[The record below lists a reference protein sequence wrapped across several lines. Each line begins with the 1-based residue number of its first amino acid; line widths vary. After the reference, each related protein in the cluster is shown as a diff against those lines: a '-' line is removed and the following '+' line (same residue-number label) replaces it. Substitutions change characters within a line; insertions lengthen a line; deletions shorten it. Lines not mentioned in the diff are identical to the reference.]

1 MTSAELTAK
10 NNRELRDKLVARTE
24 VLERVKTLFMVDG
37 IELATTQQVADYY
50 EVPVK
55 TVQMC
60 KLRNEEELASDGL
73 RLWTLAELRSKA
85 LGDKKTNEML
95 VFETEPKALGGKKSK
110 RDLLLNNER
119 KPLGDKKS
127 DPKSLL
133 KTNPKLLLTDGT
145 EIPIPRRGLLLWPR
159 RAILRLGM
167 LMHDGPVSRAIR
179 DVLLDIEATVSNEQK
194 ITVVDNEIEWLKKMV
209 EKQDGT
215 INSMAQQI
223 AALTEY
229 INRNQIQLD
238 EATAT
243 EKLSNTAQ
251 TLYVR
256 LKAGGKHTDQ
266 QIIWATINQA
276 TGMNQAQNKALYRAT
291 TEKFKERTGTDLYRR
306 VNSTYQKTGYKP
318 TVISK
323 LGGEEEASIYLD
335 CAVEAIAEAG
345 LLINEAAVMDM
356 MDKKRK

>member
-37 IELATTQQVADYY
+37 IELATTQQVADFFG
-50 EVPVK
+50 VSVK
-55 TVQMC
+55 NVQMN
-60 KLRNEEELASDGL
+60 KLNHEEELKSDGL
-73 RLWTLAELRSKA
+73 RLWTLNELRS
-85 LGDKKTNEML
+85 
-95 VFETEPKALGGKKSK
+95 
-110 RDLLLNNER
+110 
-119 KPLGDKKS
+119 KPLGDKETQRNWVLKS
-127 DPKSLL
+127 
-133 KTNPKLLLTDGT
+133 NPKLVLTDGT
-145 EIPIPRRGLLLWPR
+145 EIPIPNRGLLLWPR

-167 LMHDGPVSRAIR
+167 LMIDNPVANAIR
-179 DVLLDIEATVSNEQK
+179 DMLLNIEETVPSEQK
-194 ITVVDNEIEWLKKMV
+194 VTVVDNEITLLKSV
-209 EKQDGT
+209 IDAQENRID
-215 INSMAQQI
+215 SMAQQI

-229 INRNQIQLD
+229 INRNQPQLD

-243 EKLSNTAQ
+243 EKLSNAQ
-251 TLYVR
+251 TTLYVR
-256 LKAGGKHTDQ
+256 LKAGGKHTSQ

-276 TGMNQAQNKALYRAT
+276 TGMDQAQNKALYRAT

-306 VNSTYQKTGYKP
+306 VNNTYQKTGYRP

-323 LGGEEEASIYLD
+323 LGGEDEASIYLD

-345 LLINEAAVMDM
+345 LLINEAAVIDM

>member
-24 VLERVKTLFMVDG
+24 VLERVKALFMVDG

-55 TVQMC
+55 TVL
-60 KLRNEEELASDGL
+60 KNGERNREELASDGL
-73 RLWTLAELRSKA
+73 RLWTLTELRSKP
-85 LGDKKTNEML
+85 LENKESDKMS
-95 VFETEPKALGGKKSK
+95 F
-110 RDLLLNNER
+110 LNN
-119 KPLGDKKS
+119 
-127 DPKSLL
+127 
-133 KTNPKLLLTDGT
+133 NPMVTGKLLLTDGT
-145 EIPIPRRGLLLWPR
+145 EIPIPNRGLLLWPR

-194 ITVVDNEIEWLKKMV
+194 ITVVDDEIEWLKKVV

-215 INSMAQQI
+215 INNMAQQI

-243 EKLSNTAQ
+243 EKLSNAQ
-251 TLYVR
+251 TTLYVR
-256 LKAGGKHTDQ
+256 LKAGGKHTSQ

-276 TGMNQAQNKALYRAT
+276 TGMDQAKNKALYRAT
-291 TEKFKERTGTDLYRR
+291 TEKFKERTGKDLYVR
-306 VNSTYQKTGYKP
+306 VNNTYQKTGYKP